1 MSGKKFLVRVT
12 EYIDHAYEIEA
23 EDKDSAL
30 EIYYSYND
38 SQLAEL
44 DKGGRDSSYD
54 TPWDVE
60 EL

>member
-1 MSGKKFLVRVT
+1 MKKYLVRVT
-12 EYIDHAYEIEA
+12 ETIDHAYEIEA

-38 SQLAEL
+38 SQLKDL
-44 DKGGRDSSYD
+44 DRGGQDSSYD

-60 EL
+60 EV